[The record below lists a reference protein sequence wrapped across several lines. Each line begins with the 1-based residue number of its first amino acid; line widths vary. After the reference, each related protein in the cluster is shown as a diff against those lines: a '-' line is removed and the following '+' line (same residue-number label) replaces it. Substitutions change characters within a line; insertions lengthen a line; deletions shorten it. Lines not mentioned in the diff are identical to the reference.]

1 MYLYMELFFML
12 ETIGND
18 VHDFTDVAGHNKE
31 ILRQF
36 YLVLRKSSVSILYSD
51 IKNYH
56 KSCLLID

>member
-1 MYLYMELFFML
+1 ML